1 MTIFQAIIIGIVQ
14 GLTEFLPVSSS
25 GHIELSKAILR
36 VQLQENLEFSIA
48 VHVATVLSTLLVFRK
63 EIADLFVGFFEF
75 KFNNQTHYILKLL
88 MSAIPVAVVGVLFKE
103 QVETLFEGNLVVVGL
118 MLLVTATLLSLTKVI
133 QHKQTT
139 SISYLDSLIIGVA
152 QAVAVMPGLSRSGA
166 TISTGLILGKNRD
179 EVARFSFLMV
189 IIPVLGAAFLDIIKG
204 DISTVLSPAV
214 VAGFIAAFV
223 SGFLACSFMLR
234 IVRKGNLYWFSLYC
248 AVIGIIALIAS

>member
-25 GHIELSKAILR
+25 GHIEISKALLG

-75 KFNNQTHYILKLL
+75 KLNSQTHFILKLSL
-88 MSAIPVAVVGVLFKE
+88 SAIPVAVVGVLFKE
-103 QVETLFEGNLVVVGL
+103 QVETLFEGNLFVVGL
-118 MLLVTATLLSLTKVI
+118 MLLATATLLTLTKVI
-133 QHKQTT
+133 QRKQTT
-139 SISYLDSLIIGVA
+139 PISYIDSLIIGVA

-189 IIPVLGAAFLDIIKG
+189 IIPVLGAALLDIIKG
-204 DISTVLSPAV
+204 DIASVFTPAV

-223 SGFLACSFMLR
+223 SGFIACSFMLR
-234 IVRKGNLYWFSLYC
+234 MVRKGNLYWFAIYC
-248 AVIGIIALIAS
+248 AVIGVIALIAS